1 MHKERTNT
9 MRQAKRIANLPPYF
23 FAQLNRRIAE
33 LRKEGLDV
41 IRLDIGSPDLPPPDF
56 VLQELS
62 RSAAEP
68 SHHSYAGYY
77 GIPALRQAIA
87 DYYAKRFSVKV
98 DPDTEVIALIGSKEG
113 IAHVPTAFVNAGEVV
128 LVPDPGYPTY
138 RMGVMLVE
146 GETYPVPLLAKN
158 DYLPDLEAIPE
169 DVLRRA
175 AVLWLNY
182 PNNPTGA
189 VGSLEFFERAVDF
202 GQRHDLLI
210 CHDAPYA
217 DVAYEGCTPPSMLEV
232 EGAKQVVLEFN
243 SLSKSHNMAGWRVGM
258 AVGNAQAVNALALV
272 KTNLDSGIFRP
283 IQDAAIAALT
293 GDQSWI
299 EGRNAIYQE
308 RRDIVLAALEQAG
321 LRAHK
326 PKASLYIWPQVPTG
340 ITSADFARRLLEETG
355 VSVTPGTAFGQHGEG
370 YVRISIGQATD
381 RIREA
386 SGRLVGFIEKGGYPS
401 A

>member
-1 MHKERTNT
+1 
-9 MRQAKRIANLPPYF
+9 
-23 FAQLNRRIAE
+23 
-33 LRKEGLDV
+33 
-41 IRLDIGSPDLPPPDF
+41 
-56 VLQELS
+56 
-62 RSAAEP
+62 
-68 SHHSYAGYY
+68 
-77 GIPALRQAIA
+77 
-87 DYYAKRFSVKV
+87 
-98 DPDTEVIALIGSKEG
+98 
-113 IAHVPTAFVNAGEVV
+113 
-128 LVPDPGYPTY
+128 
-138 RMGVMLVE
+138 
-146 GETYPVPLLAKN
+146 
-158 DYLPDLEAIPE
+158 
-169 DVLRRA
+169 
-175 AVLWLNY
+175 
-182 PNNPTGA
+182 
-189 VGSLEFFERAVDF
+189 
-202 GQRHDLLI
+202 
-210 CHDAPYA
+210 
-217 DVAYEGCTPPSMLEV
+217 
-232 EGAKQVVLEFN
+232 
-243 SLSKSHNMAGWRVGM
+243 MAGWRVGM

-272 KTNLDSGIFRP
+272 KTNSDSGIFRP